1 MIELKDEWFKHFRT
15 FLKTNG
21 FYKDFMECFSKQAY
35 EERHHGLENQFRP
48 NYIKV
53 MRRDS
58 STDIMQSYE
67 EFGAMIFTFASF
79 IWVKGGAVIP
89 LEFTVKWCT
98 VAFKWGLYCVK
109 NKLEICSMER
119 FIQLYNYWNAGHWI
133 DDDMLTEEEENLLE
147 DIKEEVKLEKLINN
161 RI

>member
-1 MIELKDEWFKHFRT
+1 MIELKYEWFKHFRL
-15 FLKTNG
+15 FLRTNG

-35 EERHHGLENQFRP
+35 GEMHNGLGNQFRP

-53 MRRDS
+53 MRRDNS
-58 STDIMQSYE
+58 KYFMQRYE
-67 EFGAMIFTFASF
+67 EFGAMIFTFESF
-79 IWVKGGAVIP
+79 TWANNYSDIP

-98 VAFKWGLYCVK
+98 VGLKWGLYCVK
-109 NKLEICSMER
+109 NNLEICSMK
-119 FIQLYNYWNAGHWI
+119 QLINLYTYWNGIHWI